1 MSTDPNT
8 IEKHVAA
15 EVLAAMPEAERTA
28 QALQTTDYRAVHA
41 AQLEEIAQRVEA
53 LPAITDRKTYDQNQ
67 AMRTALVKIRT
78 GIDARR
84 KALFEPMRRLK
95 GEVDAYLGTG
105 KDSGLQA
112 RIAVMESAIASKQ
125 EAWDNEQERKRQ
137 EAQRIIDDRNRAR
150 GQALMRM
157 GYGFDGT
164 HYHVGR
170 AGSPLYDVVSASDVN
185 MMNEERWAL
194 VLKQCEAKAE
204 AIRVELLAEQRW
216 ADLVAAGATED
227 PSTGH
232 LHYHLHGADKPWTW
246 TREELGSYDATDFSD
261 ELATVKDDVRQ
272 RRIRQEA
279 EAKRLREDQQ
289 RLDEERAAMKAE
301 KQAMRHERLMGIG
314 VQQAPE
320 GFYFVPMGDTLTDRR
335 WECVSDLAGLSDED
349 WQYAIGA
356 AGRAVTDRK
365 AELAAIQAEDAARAD
380 AGEFIEEEE
389 PSVELMTQRDD
400 DADDDAAEYA
410 MAASSGIYEHPDE
423 TLVRE
428 TEELLAAKKADAR
441 RLDAVLTTLL
451 AARDEVSAF
460 RSAVTGS
467 NETLL
472 LAEVEGKVAEAVKL
486 VREYLIQKGS

>member
-112 RIAVMESAIASKQ
+112 RIAAMEAAIATKQ

-137 EAQRIIDDRNRAR
+137 EAQRIIDERNRAR

-164 HYHVGR
+164 HYHVGKT
-170 AGSPLYDVVSASDVN
+170 GHPLYDVVSASDVN
-185 MMNEERWAL
+185 IMNEERWAL

-204 AIRVELLAEQRW
+204 AIHVEFLADQRW
-216 ADLVAAGATED
+216 ADLLAAGATED
-227 PSTGH
+227 PTTGH

-246 TREELGSYDATDFSD
+246 TREELGGYDATDFTD

-272 RRIRQEA
+272 RRVRQEA
-279 EAKRLREDQQ
+279 EAKRLQEEQQ
-289 RLDEERAAMKAE
+289 RLEDEKAALRAE
-301 KQAMRHERLMGIG
+301 KQAMRHEKLMDIG
-314 VQQAPE
+314 VEQAPE
-320 GFYFVPMGDTLTDRR
+320 GFYFVRLGDGLTDRR

-349 WQYAIGA
+349 WQYALGSA
-356 AGRAVTDRK
+356 RRAVTDRR
-365 AELAAIQAEDAARAD
+365 AELEAIQAEDAARAD
-380 AGEFIEEEE
+380 AEEFSPE
-389 PSVELMTQRDD
+389 PEPDEAA
-400 DADDDAAEYA
+400 ADSA
-410 MAASSGIYEHPDE
+410 MAASSCIYEHPDE

-428 TEELLAAKKADAR
+428 TEELLAEKRSDTSR
-441 RLDAVLTTLL
+441 MEAVLTTLL
-451 AARDEVSAF
+451 AARDEVSSF
-460 RSAVTGS
+460 RSAVTGG
-467 NETLL
+467 NEALL
-472 LAEVEGKVAEAVKL
+472 LAEVEDKVAEAVKM
-486 VREYLIQKGS
+486 VREYLIQKGA